1 MSEPDIDTKLLAQ
14 ARFGLATELLERA
27 RLLLGSEHGV
37 TLLVHG
43 KAGEA
48 EPVVAM
54 QTTLPSRKEVR
65 RQIVHVLYQSLL
77 ADGVNAENVNEMAAR
92 EIAEFLADTNN

>member
-1 MSEPDIDTKLLAQ
+1 MKLAHD
-14 ARFGLATELLERA
+14 RMRLATELLAKA
-27 RLLLGSEHGV
+27 RRLLGSEHGV

-43 KAGEA
+43 KAGES

-65 RQIVHVLYQSLL
+65 RQIVHVLYQSLV
-77 ADGVNAENVNEMAAR
+77 ADGVDEKNVSKVAAR
-92 EIAEFLADTNN
+92 EIAEFLAIADS

>member
-1 MSEPDIDTKLLAQ
+1 MKLAHD
-14 ARFGLATELLERA
+14 RMRLATELLAKAKR
-27 RLLLGSEHGV
+27 LLGSEHGV

-43 KAGEA
+43 KPDEL

-65 RQIVHVLYQSLL
+65 RQIVHVLYQSLV
-77 ADGVNAENVNEMAAR
+77 ADGVDEKNVSEVAAR
-92 EIAEFLADTNN
+92 EIAEFLAIADS